1 MAKGEVR
8 TIVVPK
14 WVTIILLIA
23 VSAMMAALVVYL
35 SGKAYTNGRE
45 PLRDLL
51 LRLMQRSGE
60 IPRSTILASI
70 MPSIANMLF
79 FLPWGFLMFL
89 AVDAP
94 SRSRTRSY
102 LITVIVGALFAVGIE
117 VWQSFLPT
125 RVIGLPDTVANA
137 FGALAG
143 AMAGHVR
150 KVVRVQFDY
159 WGNRDSRCR
168 RRSAGGAVDRA
179 RPAKERIQI
188 KGRR

>member
-14 WVTIILLIA
+14 WVTIILLVA
-23 VSAMMAALVVYL
+23 VSAAMATLIVYL

-51 LRLMQRSGE
+51 LRLMQRRGE

-70 MPSIANMLF
+70 MPSIANILF

-89 AVDAP
+89 AVDTP
-94 SRSRTRSY
+94 SRSRGRSY
-102 LITVIVGALFAVGIE
+102 LITVIAGTLFAVAIE

-125 RVIGLPDTVANA
+125 RVIDLPDTIANA
-137 FGALAG
+137 VGALAG
-143 AMAGHVR
+143 AIAGHLR
-150 KVVRVQFDY
+150 KRVRVQFDY
-159 WGNRDSRCR
+159 
-168 RRSAGGAVDRA
+168 
-179 RPAKERIQI
+179 
-188 KGRR
+188 